1 MSTIEE
7 VVERHDH
14 GPDRLGLVAAG
25 AGFGR
30 TARLDE
36 RAKTTDA
43 RAVRPSR
50 HRVDTE
56 PRYFWPGTT
65 VAGHS
70 RSPALADSPALTL
83 ETGPGGRLSVMAVR
97 AWLYQYGL
105 DAARDDPEQLLQ
117 LVLRLA
123 QLGKPEVQGWLARVE
138 QGHTD
143 PDPFL
148 RALLHC
154 TWAEYHLARGEPER
168 ARPHNQVA
176 TEAAWQANR
185 HHSLLTSLA
194 VQRARSYLMAG
205 DVVGVSD
212 VVNSPS
218 APVGH
223 PIVDDVHLPALRAWV
238 ALQAGDLR
246 LARRIAEEVF
256 DAANQ
261 LGAPP
266 DDTGTILAT
275 VVGAALDLEAGR
287 WAAAG
292 RQLSA
297 AKTAAEAL
305 GSTDLSSL
313 ISRWSARL
321 ATDQGHEEAAAS
333 YLTEARFAFAAPSQ
347 SVRAELAVEELRQAI
362 SFAPERGTEL
372 LSELPDRV
380 ESKLLRARLAISLGE
395 PSAADELLGGLDTAQ
410 TKRERVEAGVL
421 RALVAFGHD
430 VPAAHAYLRRA
441 LSLGRT
447 EGFWRTVIGQGLAV
461 SGLLRSFSPDQTL
474 AAYTG
479 ELITMADAALAP
491 LRQTTVTDFVEQLS
505 SREVT
510 VLRYLPSR
518 LTSHEIAAQLFVSM
532 NTLKT
537 HLKTIYRKLGASSR
551 WEAVDIA
558 RAANLI

>member
-1 MSTIEE
+1 MLTIEE

-14 GPDRLGLVAAG
+14 GPERSGRVAAG
-25 AGFGR
+25 VGFGQ
-30 TARLDE
+30 TAPLAVT
-36 RAKTTDA
+36 AKTTEA
-43 RAVRPSR
+43 GAVRPSR
-50 HRVDTE
+50 QRADIE

-65 VAGHS
+65 VAGNS
-70 RSPALADSPALTL
+70 RWPAVADNAALTL
-83 ETGPGGRLSVMAVR
+83 ETGPGEQLSIMAVR
-97 AWLYQYGL
+97 AWLSQYGL
-105 DAARDDPEQLLQ
+105 DAARHDPEQLVH

-123 QLGKPEVQGWLARVE
+123 QMGKPEVQEWLARVD
-138 QGHTD
+138 QAHAD

-168 ARPHNQVA
+168 ARPHNHVA

-185 HHSLLTSLA
+185 HHPLLASLA

-205 DVVGVSD
+205 DVVGVSG

-256 DAANQ
+256 DAAKQ

-266 DDTGTILAT
+266 DDIGTILAT
-275 VVGAALDLEAGR
+275 IVGAALDLEAGR
-287 WAAAG
+287 FAAAE

-305 GSTDLSSL
+305 GSTDLNSL
-313 ISRWSARL
+313 VSRCSARL

-362 SFAPERGTEL
+362 AFAPERGTEF
-372 LSELPDRV
+372 LSELPDRI
-380 ESKLLRARLAISLGE
+380 ESKLLRARLSIALGE
-395 PSAADELLGGLDTAQ
+395 PSAADELLGCLDTAQ
-410 TKRERVEAGVL
+410 TKRERVEGGVL

-430 VPAAHAYLRRA
+430 VPAAHTCLRRA
-441 LSLGRT
+441 VSLGRT
-447 EGFWRTVIGQGLAV
+447 EGFLRTVIGQGPAV

-491 LRQTTVTDFVEQLS
+491 LRQSTVTDFVEQLS

-558 RAANLI
+558 RAAKLI